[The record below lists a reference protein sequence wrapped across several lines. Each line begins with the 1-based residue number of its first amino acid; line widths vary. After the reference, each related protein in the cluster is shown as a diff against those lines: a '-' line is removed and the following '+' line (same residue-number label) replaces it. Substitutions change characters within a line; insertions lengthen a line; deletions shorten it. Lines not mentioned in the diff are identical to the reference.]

1 MDNIQQAEATIG
13 EHDDANDWEI
23 QPKDFVSKLQE
34 LGADDLANVLTD
46 SLLSE
51 KAKRYTQ
58 ADEEALSYQLRFK
71 QRAKTISNS
80 IFIGAMVTALISVMA
95 AFNIDQNDGW
105 LFTLQEYSSLAL
117 GILALL
123 ASGAV
128 IYNNNMLSQ
137 LRLYEQWMDYRAQA
151 ETARLA
157 YFKQAAKIL
166 TIEHGDNLKMLHQ
179 YCSFFRR
186 YQLQVQQAYY
196 NGRSKKHEKSFK
208 TTAKLGAFAAVIVGV
223 FAGTAGIAGFT
234 DADLIK
240 FAALGAIGVALSAL
254 ASRREAINQDERNIR
269 RYKITAQVLSSIA
282 EKYSSVQKS
291 LASGKDPKILVH
303 FVDAV
308 HEQLSLEHR
317 QWTQEAGEIN
327 NAFNVLIA
335 DQTKEP

>member
-1 MDNIQQAEATIG
+1 
-13 EHDDANDWEI
+13 
-23 QPKDFVSKLQE
+23 
-34 LGADDLANVLTD
+34 
-46 SLLSE
+46 
-51 KAKRYTQ
+51 
-58 ADEEALSYQLRFK
+58 
-71 QRAKTISNS
+71 
-80 IFIGAMVTALISVMA
+80 MA
-95 AFNIDQNDGW
+95 AFNIELNDGW
-105 LFTLQEYSSLAL
+105 LFTLQEYSSLVL
-117 GILALL
+117 GLLALF

-128 IYNNNMLSQ
+128 IYNTNMLSQ
-137 LRLYEQWMDYRAQA
+137 LKLFEQWMDFRAQA

-166 TIEHGDNLKMLHQ
+166 SIEHSDNIQMLLQ

-196 NGRSKKHEKSFK
+196 NGRSKKHEQSFK
-208 TTAKLGAFAAVIVGV
+208 TTAKLAAFAAVIVGV
-223 FAGTAGIAGFT
+223 FAGTAGVAGFA

-240 FAALGAIGVALSAL
+240 FAALGAIGVALGAL

-269 RYKITAQVLSSIA
+269 RYKITAQVLSNIA

-291 LASGKDPKILVH
+291 LAAGKDPKILVH

-327 NAFNVLIA
+327 NAFNALIA
-335 DQTKEP
+335 DQANSLEN